1 MIKRAAILLETEAD
15 NVVEEKGT
23 FSKKDDSSVS
33 LTFQE
38 IAKAQLKTGGP
49 ISASAAS
56 NPTKVGPA
64 YAGNIVDVEVD
75 PETGKVDILRYTVIQ
90 DVGTAAHP
98 SYVEGQLQG
107 GTVQGIGW
115 ALNEEYVWSGEGK
128 MANSSFLDY
137 RMPTAF
143 DLPMI
148 DTELIEIPNPG
159 HPYGLRGV
167 GEVPLVPPLA
177 AIANAVYDAIGV
189 RQQHLPISPQNVLE
203 SLGTIPAEE

>member
-1 MIKRAAILLETEAD
+1 
-15 NVVEEKGT
+15 
-23 FSKKDDSSVS
+23 
-33 LTFQE
+33 
-38 IAKAQLKTGGP
+38 
-49 ISASAAS
+49 
-56 NPTKVGPA
+56 
-64 YAGNIVDVEVD
+64 
-75 PETGKVDILRYTVIQ
+75 
-90 DVGTAAHP
+90 
-98 SYVEGQLQG
+98 
-107 GTVQGIGW
+107 
-115 ALNEEYVWSGEGK
+115 
-128 MANSSFLDY
+128 MANNSFLDY